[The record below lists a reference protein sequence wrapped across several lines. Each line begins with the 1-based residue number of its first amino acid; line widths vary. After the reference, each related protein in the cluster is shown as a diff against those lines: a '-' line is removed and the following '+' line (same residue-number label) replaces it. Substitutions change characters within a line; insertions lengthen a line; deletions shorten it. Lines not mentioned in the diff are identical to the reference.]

1 MKIYIAYHKRF
12 RQARVDELKIGELS
26 KKTLKLI
33 QETIDV
39 EELDN
44 TFPTVTINED
54 FIENLKKQAPKTT
67 GAPIDLFP
75 QILVVVKRHPA
86 SPFFINLGQE
96 VEKTYEDLRDK
107 KIETKEAIQ
116 KILNFSQRIV
126 AWQKEE
132 NEIGKDKYPIYEA
145 IKIILPNIEKQKAT
159 VFINKLQAHLDQK
172 GLLFKNWQEQRDVKR
187 KVKDETRL
195 LLLSEFKENRSKV
208 DDLRDA
214 VVEALEKKQWTQ

>member
-1 MKIYIAYHKRF
+1 MKIYTAYYKRF

-44 TFPTVTINED
+44 AFPTVTINEE

-75 QILVVVKRHPA
+75 PIIVVVRKHPN
-86 SPFFINLGQE
+86 SLFFINLGKE
-96 VEKTYEDLRDK
+96 VERTYEDLRAK
-107 KIETKEAIQ
+107 KIETKEAIK
-116 KILNFSQRIV
+116 KILDFSQRIV
-126 AWQKEE
+126 EWNKEE
-132 NEIGKDKYPIYEA
+132 TEIGIDKYPIYEA
-145 IKIILPNIEKQKAT
+145 IKIILPEMEKQEVIA
-159 VFINKLQAHLDQK
+159 FINKLQTHLDQK
-172 GLLFKNWQEQRDVKR
+172 GLLFKNWHEQRDVKR
-187 KVKDETRL
+187 KVKDETRI
-195 LLLSEFKENRSKV
+195 LLLSDFKENRSKV

-214 VVEALEKKQWTQ
+214 VVDALEKKQWTQ